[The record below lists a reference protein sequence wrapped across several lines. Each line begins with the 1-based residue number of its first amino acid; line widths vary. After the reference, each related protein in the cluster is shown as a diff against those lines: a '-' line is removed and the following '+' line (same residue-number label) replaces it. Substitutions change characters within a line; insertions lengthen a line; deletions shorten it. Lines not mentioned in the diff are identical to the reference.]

1 MTVVESLGRGRLG
14 GGGGESS
21 HELGGS
27 APLDLSETTWISETF
42 ALTWADMK

>member
-27 APLDLSETTWISETF
+27 APWTLVRLHGSQRPLPLPGQT
-42 ALTWADMK
+42 